1 MFSKDAE
8 KGISISDILNQS
20 NKSGNDINV
29 NGYLWRASL
38 NILSVVPLISTDALG
53 GTIITDWYV
62 KKNIK
67 DKRIKITAYI
77 KTSEL
82 RSDGIEV
89 KVHVQQLIN
98 NVWSDTITDNNL
110 ASKIENTILN
120 EAETLIKSGV
130 KEIILLGQNVNAY
143 SYNQNSKEYRLSNI
157 LNELAKYSE
166 LKRIRYTTSHPKD
179 MTDDLIDCYKINKK
193 LMPFIHLP
201 IQSGSNKILKLMN
214 RKHTVEEYIQ
224 VCLYC
229 L

>member
-1 MFSKDAE
+1 MVKKILFICFFIFFSACSSNNVAIKNTEKPKSGLFSKDSE
-8 KGISISDILNQS
+8 KGISLSDILNQKDS
-20 NKSGNDINV
+20 YGDNNV

-38 NILSVVPLISTDALG
+38 NILSIAPLVSTDALG

-89 KVHVQQLIN
+89 KVHVQKLIN

-120 EAETLIKSGV
+120 EARNL
-130 KEIILLGQNVNAY
+130 
-143 SYNQNSKEYRLSNI
+143 
-157 LNELAKYSE
+157 
-166 LKRIRYTTSHPKD
+166 RISA
-179 MTDDLIDCYKINKK
+179 NK
-193 LMPFIHLP
+193 
-201 IQSGSNKILKLMN
+201 
-214 RKHTVEEYIQ
+214 
-224 VCLYC
+224 
-229 L
+229 